1 MKARHLCASK
11 FHLRAAVINFDQG
24 VLDMSDEKNSGRQSE
39 QRENPSAKKQ
49 NNPFSEQEKHGDEA
63 QRRAPGS
70 EREYQGDP
78 SVQRR
83 DPGDEENV
91 DEDDDSEDQERRI
104 A

>member
-1 MKARHLCASK
+1 MQVRPGSTPWMKARHLCASK
-11 FHLRAAVINFDQG
+11 FHLRAAVVNFDQG
-24 VLDMSDEKNSGRQSE
+24 VLGMSDEKNSGRQSE
-39 QRENPSAKKQ
+39 QR

-83 DPGDEENV
+83 APGDEENV
-91 DEDDDSEDQERRI
+91 DEEDDSE
-104 A
+104 